1 MNKMKKLTNI
11 VTNVL
16 LCVFLAIA
24 ILTVAL
30 TIFSQKDTDGAAR
43 IFGYQMRVVTS
54 DSMAKSEYTDVSNYK
69 IKDIPLRSMVFIKTV
84 PQDTEKAEQ
93 WYRSLQVGDVLTFR
107 YVYTTQITITHRIT
121 NIEEKLGGG
130 FVIHLAGDNKNS
142 ETGQLVQIIDT
153 SIPQNTNY
161 VIGKVVGRAYLF
173 GVILS
178 FLMQPVGMIL
188 VIILPCVVII
198 GLEVAKIIKAMTAE
212 KKQKEQAEKEEKEK
226 ELEELRC
233 KLAALEREKSEMQA
247 AAGNTEGKEE

>member
-1 MNKMKKLTNI
+1 MNKIKKLTNI

-16 LCVFLAIA
+16 LCVFLVIA
-24 ILTVAL
+24 LLSVLL
-30 TIFSQKDTDGAAR
+30 TIFSYKDADGAAEL
-43 IFGYQMRVVTS
+43 FGYQMRVVTS
-54 DSMAKSEYTDVSNYK
+54 DSMAKSEFTDVSDFE
-69 IKDIPLRSMVFIKTV
+69 IKDIPLRSMVFVKTV
-84 PQDTEKAEQ
+84 PKDAEKADQ

-107 YVYTTQITITHRIT
+107 YVYTTQITITHRIID
-121 NIEEKLGGG
+121 IEEKLDGG

-142 ETGQLVQIIDT
+142 ETGQLIQMIDT

-173 GVILS
+173 GVIIS

-198 GLEVAKIIKAMTAE
+198 GLEVAKIIKTMTAE
-212 KKQKEQAEKEEKEK
+212 KKLQEQAEKEEKEK

>member
-1 MNKMKKLTNI
+1 MNKTKKI
-11 VTNVL
+11 ANVVANAL
-16 LCVFLAIA
+16 LYLFLAIA
-24 ILTVAL
+24 ILTVIL
-30 TIFSQKDTDGAAR
+30 TIFSQKDTDGAAK

-93 WYRSLQVGDVLTFR
+93 WYRSLRVGDVLTFR

-121 NIEEKLGGG
+121 AITEKVTGG
-130 FVIHLAGDNKNS
+130 FIIELAGDNKNS
-142 ETGQLVQIIDT
+142 ETGQLVQVIDT

-161 VIGKVVGRAYLF
+161 VIGKVVGQAYLF

-188 VIILPCVVII
+188 IIILPCVVII
-198 GLEVAKIIKAMTAE
+198 GLEVAKIIKTMTAE
-212 KKQKEQAEKEEKEK
+212 RKQQEQAEKEEKEK
-226 ELEELRC
+226 ELEELRSR
-233 KLAALEREKSEMQA
+233 LAALEKEKNEMQA
-247 AAGNTEGKEE
+247 SAGKAEGEEE